1 MIPTFEEHTQP
12 LSDYEKNTLL
22 PLLIK
27 GFKTKVGV
35 ENSVTNPQI
44 CEALNNKGYKVSQP
58 RVRKIVFY
66 IRNKNMIPKLIA
78 SSKGYW
84 IATNRSEVTSW
95 LDSVNSKISA
105 LEQTK
110 KYAENILSQWDNPT
124 TQHSL
129 FDQDGK

>member
-1 MIPTFEEHTQP
+1 MIPTFEEHTLP
-12 LSDYEKNTLL
+12 LSEYEKNVLL
-22 PLLIK
+22 PLMIK
-27 GFKTKVGV
+27 GFKTKIGK
-35 ENSVTNPQI
+35 ENCITNPQI
-44 CEALNNKGYKVSQP
+44 CETLKSKGYKVTQP

-84 IATNRSEVTSW
+84 IATDRKEVTSW

-124 TQHSL
+124 TQTTL
-129 FDQDGK
+129 FDNE

>member
-1 MIPTFEEHTQP
+1 MIPTFEEHTLP
-12 LSDYEKNTLL
+12 LSDYEKNVLL

-27 GFKTKVGV
+27 GFKTKIGV
-35 ENSVTNPQI
+35 ENCITNPQI
-44 CEALNNKGYKVSQP
+44 CETLKNKGYKVTQP

-84 IATNRSEVTSW
+84 IATDRKEVTSW

-110 KYAENILSQWDNPT
+110 KYAENILSKWDNPT
-124 TQHSL
+124 NQTNL
-129 FDQDGK
+129 FSNE

>member
-35 ENSVTNPQI
+35 ENCITNPQI
-44 CEALNNKGYKVSQP
+44 CSALRKLGYKVTQP

-84 IATNRSEVTSW
+84 IATNKRQVISW

-110 KYAENILSQWDNPT
+110 KYAENIISQWDAPPPAQTN
-124 TQHSL
+124 L
-129 FDQDGK
+129 FNNGQ

>member
-1 MIPTFEEHTQP
+1 MIPTFEEHTLP
-12 LSDYEKNTLL
+12 LSEYEKNVLL
-22 PLLIK
+22 PLMIK
-27 GFKTKVGV
+27 GFKTKIGV
-35 ENSVTNPQI
+35 QNCITNPQI
-44 CEALNNKGYKVSQP
+44 CETLKNKGYKVTQP

-84 IATNRSEVTSW
+84 IATDRKEVTSW

-124 TQHSL
+124 NQTNL
-129 FDQDGK
+129 FSNE